1 MTQDIDITAG
11 RPAGG
16 DGVTAAF
23 GVTGMTC
30 GHCVGAVTSE
40 LDAVDGV
47 RSVAVD
53 LVAGGT
59 SVVTVTSA
67 APLDDAAVSAAV
79 DEAGYEFAG
88 RVS

>member
-1 MTQDIDITAG
+1 MTQHLDTTA
-11 RPAGG
+11 G
-16 DGVTAAF
+16 DGVTAAY
-23 GVTGMTC
+23 GVAGMTC

-40 LDAVDGV
+40 LGAVDGV

-67 APLDDAAVSAAV
+67 APLADAAVAAAV
-79 DEAGYEFAG
+79 DEAGYEFTG
-88 RVS
+88 RAS